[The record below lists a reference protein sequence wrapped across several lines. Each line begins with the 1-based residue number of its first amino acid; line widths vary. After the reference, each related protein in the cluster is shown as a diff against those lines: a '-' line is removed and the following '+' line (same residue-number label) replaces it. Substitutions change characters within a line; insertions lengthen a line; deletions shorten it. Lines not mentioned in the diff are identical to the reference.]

1 MSAEQP
7 GNGKTPRADR
17 LTDTH
22 GNNNRPSSYQ
32 VEDGSYIRLR
42 NLAVGYNFPKKLL
55 GNKIQTLRAYAS
67 GTNLF
72 TSTKYIGYNP
82 EVNNQTTLSG
92 VQGED
97 YGAYPLSKTF
107 TFGLNVTF

>member
-1 MSAEQP
+1 M
-7 GNGKTPRADR
+7 
-17 LTDTH
+17 
-22 GNNNRPSSYQ
+22 
-32 VEDGSYIRLR
+32 
-42 NLAVGYNFPKKLL
+42 GYTFPKMLL
-55 GNKIQTLRAYAS
+55 GTRFQSLRAYAS

-82 EVNNQTTLSG
+82 EVNNQAGLTG

-97 YGAYPLSKTF
+97 YGAYPISRNF

>member
-1 MSAEQP
+1 MVHPLFLCFEKARGRKARTDFSIKNSSRQKDSP
-7 GNGKTPRADR
+7 DSISSSGN
-17 LTDTH
+17 
-22 GNNNRPSSYQ
+22 
-32 VEDGSYIRLR
+32 
-42 NLAVGYNFPKKLL
+42 NFPKKLL

-72 TSTKYIGYNP
+72 TSTKYVGYNP

-97 YGAYPLSKTF
+97 YGAYPLAKTF
-107 TFGLNVTF
+107 TFGLNATF